1 MRNSLARDKQIT
13 LRLAAFDISSI
24 LWRKHLYKKNGVE
37 RELKYTQNSSILFW
51 STNEPWSVILSN
63 DFPHVVTSKSQKV
76 SKQISRFGPRFKLQK
91 PLKTHWLIHGEIHE
105 NWVEIFAMRTSYWFS
120 LCVPRGKV
128 DRTSVDGWLSALI
141 RFVMK
146 KINRSTLLTEDVKG
160 RSAHTILFLPR
171 PGVRIEEEKNQ
182 SSLFIPHRP
191 FPIFVFLPWRLVFR
205 NKKKIIKVITFR
217 LTCGLAKS
225 QLAKKKKKTFRECV
239 CRMAN
244 LHDNYTGNCDS
255 RLHSSN
261 SLYTQC

>member
-146 KINRSTLLTEDVKG
+146 KNQQIYALNRRCQRALCTHDSISPETWGQDWG
-160 RSAHTILFLPR
+160 R
-171 PGVRIEEEKNQ
+171 KNQ

-205 NKKKIIKVITFR
+205 NKKKKIKVITFR